1 MSAGKGHLQLPR
13 ERRGVGKEVP
23 QLKQRAGHEREVYVL
38 RKRKHRESGAAIVEM
53 AIVLPLLILLVFGI
67 VEYGLLF
74 KEKMTIASATASA
87 ARTGATMGSRDA
99 ADMRILE
106 ALEAGLYDQVD
117 SSVLISVE
125 IFKANETTGAKVIGS
140 VNTYNFT
147 PTIPCRW
154 TPCPSTNPGPAVYG
168 GTWVPAN
175 RDTTLD
181 PSGGGLDVLGI
192 EVKYHH
198 TAITGLIPGVD
209 RDLTERALIRIEP
222 DVFSTGGSP

>member
-1 MSAGKGHLQLPR
+1 MDTVHDQDKVEWSADVGHMPHSGFDDEVRLHVLKN
-13 ERRGVGKEVP
+13 RRVN
-23 QLKQRAGHEREVYVL
+23 
-38 RKRKHRESGAAIVEM
+38 ESGAALVEM
-53 AIVLPLLILLVFGI
+53 AIVLPLLILLIFGI

-106 ALEAGLYDQVD
+106 ALEAGLFDQVD

-125 IFKANETTGAKVIGS
+125 IFKANETTGAKVAGS
-140 VNTYNFT
+140 VNTYLFT
-147 PTIPCRW
+147 PILPCKW
-154 TPCPSTNPGPAVYG
+154 TPCPSTTPGPAVYG
-168 GTWVPAN
+168 GSWVPSS

-198 TAITGLIPGVD
+198 TAVTGLIPGVD
-209 RDLTERALIRIEP
+209 RDLSERALIRIEP
-222 DVFSTGGSP
+222 DVFSTGSP